1 MERERKAIGR
11 PSKTEPFRSFVA
23 EIVGNDPDVM
33 SLEVLR
39 QARRRGYTGGNSAM
53 YALVASLRST
63 LARSPLRFEGLPGE
77 FTQHDFGRVDVRFL
91 DGTRQRRHFF
101 VSRLKYSRVVAV
113 TLMPDDQV
121 ETLVGTLV
129 THFEALGGVP
139 LLAVFD
145 RPDTIAVDWKR
156 DGEVTTWNST
166 FIAALVELAVGV
178 EVCRPARG
186 KQNGSVDSL
195 VNWMKEAFFR
205 QRRFQDD
212 RDLQTQLAEW
222 HEEVNER
229 RPCRATG
236 VIPAV
241 RHREELP
248 RLRPLKVKPAEL
260 VLKIP
265 IVVGPTATVLHHTH
279 SYSMP
284 AEAVGISGILSLH
297 RDRVRIVAGGY
308 AAEHERLVV
317 PGAKS
322 MLPEHRTEL
331 VKAVSGK
338 RAKHYLKREQLLELG
353 DPAHHYL
360 TEIFHRR
367 PRAWVAEIDR
377 LYDLLQQHGAALLH
391 RAFAH
396 ALARATYSTEHLV
409 RFLERVGS

>member
-11 PSKTEPFRSFVA
+11 PSKTEQFRSFVA
-23 EIVGNDPDVM
+23 EIVGNDPDVT

-39 QARRRGYTGGNSAM
+39 QARRKGYTGGKSAM
-53 YALVASLRST
+53 YELVASLRST
-63 LARSPLRFEGLPGE
+63 LARSPIRFEGLPGE

-113 TLMPDDQV
+113 TLMPDDRV

-129 THFEALGGVP
+129 THFESLGGVP

-145 RPDTIAVDWKR
+145 RPDTIAMEWKR
-156 DGEVTTWNST
+156 DGEVTTWTST

-178 EVCRPARG
+178 EVCRPAGG
-186 KQNGSVDSL
+186 KRKGSVDSL
-195 VNWMKEAFFR
+195 VNWVKGAFFR

-212 RDLQTQLAEW
+212 GDLHIQLAQW
-222 HEEVNER
+222 HEEVNKR

-236 VIPAV
+236 VIPAE

-248 RLRPLKVKPAEL
+248 RLRPLKIKPAEL

-265 IVVGPTATVLHHTH
+265 IFVGPTATVLHDTH

-284 AEAVGISGILSLH
+284 AEAIGIAGVLHLH
-297 RDRVRIVAGGY
+297 RNRVRIMAGGY

-317 PGAKS
+317 EGAKS
-322 MLPEHRTEL
+322 TLPAHRTEL

-338 RAKHYLKREQLLELG
+338 RAKHYSKREQLLELG
-353 DPAHHYL
+353 DPVHHYL
-360 TEIFHRR
+360 TEIFRRR

-377 LYDLLQQHGAALLH
+377 LYDLLQEHGAVLLL

-396 ALARATYSTEHLV
+396 ALERATYSTEHLV
-409 RFLERVGS
+409 RFLKRAGS